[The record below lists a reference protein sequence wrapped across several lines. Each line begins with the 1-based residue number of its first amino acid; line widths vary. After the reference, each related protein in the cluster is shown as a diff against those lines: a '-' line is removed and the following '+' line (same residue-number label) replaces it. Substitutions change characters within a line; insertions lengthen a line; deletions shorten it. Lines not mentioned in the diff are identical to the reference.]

1 MPQLKV
7 LINGGGIA
15 GNAIAFW
22 LTKLGH
28 DVTVLERFPALRTTG
43 LQLDLRG
50 HGIEV
55 LKRMGLDDAMKA
67 KVIKEDG
74 AQFVDTNGKV
84 VAYFPAVDTSKGGV
98 QAFTSEYEIMRGDIC
113 RVFYAATKDRATYK
127 FGTSVE
133 SFEDLGDSIKVQL
146 TDHTVDHYDL
156 LIGADG
162 VTSSIRKMM
171 LGPGVPDK
179 FIQFQNLYAS
189 YFTIPAPIKPDEKYM
204 ANIFIAPGSKLLMT
218 RRDNPERLQV
228 YMGGKAPGARLENAR
243 RGDTAE
249 EKLGIE
255 EFMQGCGWRTSEM
268 IDELRKADDFY
279 LERLGM
285 VKLDSWHRGRVALV
299 GEAAWCSSVLTG
311 MGTTS
316 CLVGAY
322 CLAGEIAKHCG
333 RGDQGEAK
341 DDPMM
346 VQKNLA
352 NALAGYEEKFMPFM
366 HQVQDG
372 LSAKTGTR
380 TYMPSSQWG
389 VTILNWVIKII
400 ALLRLNMAGD
410 WVIREAVRNWKL
422 PDYPELLKE

>member
-28 DVTVLERFPALRTTG
+28 NVTVLERFPTLRTTG

-55 LKRMGLDDAMKA
+55 LKRMGLDDAIKA
-67 KVIKEDG
+67 KVVKEDG
-74 AQFVDTNGKV
+74 AQFVDTNGKR
-84 VAYFPAVDTSKGGV
+84 VAFFPAVDTSKGGV

-127 FGTSVE
+127 FGNSVE
-133 SFEDLGDSIKVQL
+133 AVEDLGDSIQVRL
-146 TDHTVDHYDL
+146 TDKTVDYFDL

-162 VTSSIRKMM
+162 VTSSVRKMM
-171 LGPGVPDK
+171 LGPDVPD
-179 FIQFQNLYAS
+179 QFVSFQGLYGS
-189 YFTIPAPIKPDEKYM
+189 YFTIPAPIKPEEKYV
-204 ANIFIAPGSKLLMT
+204 ASIYIAPGSKILMT

-228 YMGGKAPGARLENAR
+228 YMGGKTLAPRLKNAR
-243 RGDTAE
+243 RGDVEE

-255 EFMQGCGWRTSEM
+255 EFMQGAGWRTEEM
-268 IDELRKADDFY
+268 IDHLRKADDFY

-285 VKLDSWHRGRVALV
+285 VKLDSWHRGRIALV

-322 CLAGEIAKHCG
+322 CLAGEIAKNCG
-333 RGDQGEAK
+333 RGDQGEEK
-341 DDPMM
+341 GEPKV

-352 NALAGYEEKFMPFM
+352 AALAGYEETFMPFM
-366 HQVQDG
+366 RQVQDG
-372 LSAKTGTR
+372 LSSKTGSR

-389 VTILNWVIKII
+389 ISILNWVIKII

-422 PDYPELLKE
+422 PEYPELMKD